1 MADNAAPRPT
11 PVNGLPCRPKRPVRE
26 GNLKILIVDDHAL
39 IREGLRQVLRGLDDE
54 VEVLEAGSC
63 ERAFEIAEREVE
75 LDLVLLDYHL
85 PDMNGLEALDVFA
98 RQHPE
103 LPIIVLSGSVNPR
116 VMHQVMGKGASAF
129 LTRSGMSDELLSVTR
144 LVLAGGVH
152 RPPLPTSMADDRSGG
167 WPAPLFTP
175 RQEEVLQF
183 LLDGYTNKEIGRL
196 LFLSEETVKNHVSS
210 ILRGFGVS
218 TRTQAVLA
226 ANRHGYARSN
236 RPRVIPDAAD

>member
-1 MADNAAPRPT
+1 
-11 PVNGLPCRPKRPVRE
+11 
-26 GNLKILIVDDHAL
+26 LKILVVDDHAL
-39 IREGLRQVLRGLDDE
+39 IREGLRQVLRGLGDE
-54 VEVLEAGSC
+54 VEVMEAGSC
-63 ERAFEIAEREVE
+63 ERAFEIAERELE

-98 RQHPE
+98 RAHPE

-129 LTRSGMSDELLSVTR
+129 LTKSGMSDELLSVTR

-152 RPPLPTSMADDRSGG
+152 MPPLPTSMADDGSAG
-167 WPAPLFTP
+167 WLAPLFTP

-196 LFLSEETVKNHVSS
+196 LYLSEETVKNHVSS
-210 ILRGFGVS
+210 ILRGFGVT

-226 ANRHGYARSN
+226 ANRHGYARSK
-236 RPRVIPDAAD
+236 RPRAAPDDGA